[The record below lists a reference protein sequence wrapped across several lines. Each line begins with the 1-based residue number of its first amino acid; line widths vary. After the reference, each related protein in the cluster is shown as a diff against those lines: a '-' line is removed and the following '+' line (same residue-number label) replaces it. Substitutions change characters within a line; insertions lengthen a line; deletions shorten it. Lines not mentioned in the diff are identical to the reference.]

1 MNQCTKRIVGILVG
15 LIAWWFFLMQE
26 EFAFYGIYSV
36 VSYGIH
42 EVSILIP
49 LTCLVATGIW
59 IFKMVKQLIRKKAT
73 KIDKWFLALLL
84 VLLLGQ
90 MGYFRVESQKIS
102 VTMIV
107 TVENINQQEQT
118 ITVVNGE
125 GDEEQRIVLN
135 APDFFTNMLEVS
147 DREYLATYV
156 CYKNN
161 PHKGKLSMMILFR
174 ENCSMENSL

>member
-1 MNQCTKRIVGILVG
+1 MNQCTKRMVGILVG
-15 LIAWWFFLMQE
+15 VIAWWFFLMQE

-42 EVSILIP
+42 EISILIP
-49 LTCLVATGIW
+49 LACLAATGIW

-73 KIDKWFLALLL
+73 KI
-84 VLLLGQ
+84 
-90 MGYFRVESQKIS
+90 
-102 VTMIV
+102 V
-107 TVENINQQEQT
+107 TVENINPQEQT

-125 GDEEQRIVLN
+125 GDEEQRIVLD

-174 ENCSMENSL
+174 KN

>member
-36 VSYGIH
+36 VSNGIH

-102 VTMIV
+102 I
-107 TVENINQQEQT
+107 
-118 ITVVNGE
+118 
-125 GDEEQRIVLN
+125 
-135 APDFFTNMLEVS
+135 S
-147 DREYLATYV
+147 
-156 CYKNN
+156 KNRRL
-161 PHKGKLSMMILFR
+161 PL
-174 ENCSMENSL
+174 

>member
-118 ITVVNGE
+118 II
-125 GDEEQRIVLN
+125 RHSILN
-135 APDFFTNMLEVS
+135 
-147 DREYLATYV
+147 
-156 CYKNN
+156 
-161 PHKGKLSMMILFR
+161 LFPIFQS
-174 ENCSMENSL
+174 E